1 MSEHRVLIVKVDPDK
16 CQGHARCHALAPE
29 LFELD
34 EFGNARVRGSGLIP
48 PALEDQ
54 AWIAKANCPE
64 LAIEIIDRA
73 EATGG

>member
-1 MSEHRVLIVKVDPDK
+1 MSENRVLIVKVDPDK

-34 EFGNARVRGSGLIP
+34 EFGNARVRGCGRIP
-48 PALEDQ
+48 SALEEQ

-64 LAIEIIDRA
+64 LAVEIIEQA
-73 EATGG
+73 EPTAG

>member
-1 MSEHRVLIVKVDPDK
+1 MNENRVLVVKVDADK

-34 EFGNARVRGSGLIP
+34 EFGNARVRGSGRITS
-48 PALEDQ
+48 ALEDQ

-64 LAIEIIDRA
+64 LAVEIVEQT
-73 EATGG
+73 EARGG

>member
-1 MSEHRVLIVKVDPDK
+1 MSENRVLIVKVDPDK

-34 EFGNARVRGSGLIP
+34 EFGNARVRGSGPIP
-48 PALEDQ
+48 SALEDQ

-64 LAIEIIDRA
+64 LAVEIVEQM

>member
-1 MSEHRVLIVKVDPDK
+1 MSENRVLIVKVDADK

-34 EFGNARVRGSGLIP
+34 EFGHARARGSGRISS
-48 PALEDQ
+48 ALEEQ

-64 LAIEIIDRA
+64 LAVEIIEQA
-73 EATGG
+73 QPKAG

>member
-1 MSEHRVLIVKVDPDK
+1 MSENRVLIVKVDADK

-34 EFGNARVRGSGLIP
+34 EFGNARVRGSGRIP
-48 PALEDQ
+48 SALEDQ

-64 LAIEIIDRA
+64 LAVEIVEQP